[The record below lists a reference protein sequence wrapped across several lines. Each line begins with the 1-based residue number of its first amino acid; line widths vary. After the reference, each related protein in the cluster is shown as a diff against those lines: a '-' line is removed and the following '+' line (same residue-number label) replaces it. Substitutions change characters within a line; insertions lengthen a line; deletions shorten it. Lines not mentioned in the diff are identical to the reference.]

1 MQAKVESPKRES
13 VVASGPPLDYSFKEL
28 KNCAEIEVEEPRG
41 GFGRSSPEDAMPDA
55 PGEITA
61 AGTNSAVTPHAFTG
75 ALSPQGLA
83 TRTGVPHGT
92 RQRFFVRVATT
103 SVRLN
108 NNLLESVDG
117 LPKSL
122 ESALSDPL
130 TNIQWLDLSF
140 NMLQT
145 VEPELL
151 RFQSLKTLYLHG
163 NRIKSI
169 PAVER
174 LRKLPSLLSLTLNG
188 NPIEIHRYYRH
199 FTIGALPQLKTLD
212 HTSITGDERVDA
224 NVWFKGHLLRKKKR
238 RELAEEAAFDEDL

>member
-1 MQAKVESPKRES
+1 MQAKLESPSREA
-13 VVASGPPLDYSFKEL
+13 VVASGPPLDFSFKEL
-28 KNCAEIEVEEPRG
+28 KSCAEIEANEPRG
-41 GFGRSSPEDAMPDA
+41 GFGRSGAEDAGPDNV
-55 PGEITA
+55 GEVTV
-61 AGTNSAVTPHAFTG
+61 AGTSSAVSPDVLTG
-75 ALSPQGLA
+75 ALSPQGLT

-92 RQRFFVRVATT
+92 RQRFFVRVVTT

-108 NNLLESVDG
+108 NNLLETVEG

-130 TNIQWLDLSF
+130 ANIQWLDLSF
-140 NMLQT
+140 NMLHT

-163 NRIKSI
+163 NRIKSM

-174 LRKLPSLLSLTLNG
+174 LRKLPSLLFLTLNG
-188 NPIEIHRYYRH
+188 NPIEIHKYYRH

-212 HTSITGDERVDA
+212 HTSITRDERVDA
-224 NVWFKGHLLRKKKR
+224 NVWFKGHLLRLKKR